1 MHFVAALAVLCA
13 TTTLVYAQDD
23 LEIMR
28 ERRKPFI
35 HESVLNVQDAPSW
48 LASIAED
55 GTWAD
60 VNYLAGRR
68 SF

>member
-1 MHFVAALAVLCA
+1 MHPVAALAALCA
-13 TTTLVYAQDD
+13 TTTLVYAQND
-23 LEIMR
+23 LEVMR

-48 LASIAED
+48 LGSIADD

-60 VNYLAGRR
+60 VNYLAGE
-68 SF
+68 